1 MLRTTLRI
9 PIKLI
14 KISYSLYADIFM
26 NPSAH
31 QKIHFIKK
39 AAWVAI
45 FTNGILGLLKTV
57 GGFIFQSHA
66 LIADGLHSLS
76 DLVID
81 FMVVIGGHWS
91 HREADEEH
99 PYGHQRIET
108 AMTLLIS
115 LFLILTGVIIG
126 YDALKSSFH
135 PTPTSP
141 GWNALVLAA
150 ISAFANEGLFRYTQH
165 LNQGIKTDLLEA
177 CAWHHRSD
185 ALTAAVVVL
194 GILLS
199 VLGLHSF
206 DHIAAI
212 IVGVMI
218 IKMGWD
224 YSWESIQQLIDRGVD
239 QETHQL
245 IYSAIKQTSGV
256 DKIHQLRTR
265 LMGQD
270 IFVDVHILVD
280 PFISVSEGHFIA
292 QKVHHKL
299 MKKFSNIRDVTI
311 HVDPEDD
318 EHLQPDISLP
328 DSKEISEKL
337 IKHWRKQYPE
347 IMDWTVHY
355 LNGEIQLDLVV
366 NGDISGFVNFKSQI
380 HQDCLN
386 LNWTIKTIRVLREHM
401 SIAILPPT

>member
-1 MLRTTLRI
+1 
-9 PIKLI
+9 
-14 KISYSLYADIFM
+14 M
-26 NPSAH
+26 NPSAHQSH

-39 AAWVAI
+39 AAWVAV

-57 GGFIFQSHA
+57 GGFLFQSHA

-81 FMVVIGGHWS
+81 FMVIIGGHWS
-91 HREADEEH
+91 HREADKEH

-115 LFLILTGVIIG
+115 LFLILTGVVIG
-126 YDALKSSFH
+126 YDALKSAFH
-135 PTPTSP
+135 PSLTPP
-141 GWNALVLAA
+141 GFNALILAA
-150 ISAFANEGLFRYTQH
+150 ISAVANEGLFRYTQH
-165 LNQGIKTDLLEA
+165 LNRDIKTDLLEA

-194 GILLS
+194 GIFMS

-212 IVGVMI
+212 IVGGMI
-218 IKMGWD
+218 VKMGWD

-245 IYSAIKQTSGV
+245 IYKQIKKTPGV

-270 IFVDVHILVD
+270 IFVDAHILVD

-292 QKVHHKL
+292 QKVHHQL
-299 MKKFSNIRDVTI
+299 MKTFSNIRDVTI

-318 EHLQPDISLP
+318 ENMKPNLSLP

-337 IKHWRKQYPE
+337 IKRWRKQYPE

-355 LNGEIQLDLVV
+355 LNGEMQLDLVMKEDF
-366 NGDISGFVNFKSQI
+366 NNMIQLKSQL
-380 HQDCLN
+380 HHDCQN

-401 SIAILPPT
+401 SIAILPPN